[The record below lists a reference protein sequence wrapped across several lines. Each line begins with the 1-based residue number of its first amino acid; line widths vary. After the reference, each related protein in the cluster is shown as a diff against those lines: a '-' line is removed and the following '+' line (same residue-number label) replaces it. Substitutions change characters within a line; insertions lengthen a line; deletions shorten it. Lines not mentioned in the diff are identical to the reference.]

1 MKAFS
6 LLVQR
11 HLDERG
17 WNLKD
22 LAASHAPR
30 NQSAALRKINELLDG
45 GKVRRG
51 LMDSICV
58 TLNIDRAEREA
69 AQKEDRLARLK
80 QIEEFQ
86 RQQFTP
92 HIWIE
97 VTRDWFPSLVTI
109 LGAGF
114 FRKVTAPDDLLAA
127 QGDELIIA
135 IAREFVVSH
144 FNSTERR
151 VNRDEVSHYL
161 YRCSFDVSFRFKP
174 DGQFVEKLT
183 TPILAPMTVARI
195 R

>member
-17 WNLKD
+17 WNRKD

-30 NQSAALRKINELLDG
+30 NQSAALRKITELLNG

-58 TLNIDRAEREA
+58 TLNIDPAERKA
-69 AQKEDRLARLK
+69 AQEEDRLAWLNS
-80 QIEEFQ
+80 IEEFQ

-92 HIWIE
+92 HVWIE
-97 VTRDWFPSLVTI
+97 VIPGWFPSLVTI

-114 FRKVTAPDDLLAA
+114 FRKVPAPDDLLAA
-127 QGDELIIA
+127 QGDEQIIA
-135 IAREFVVSH
+135 IASEFVVRH

-151 VNRDEVSHYL
+151 VNRDEVNHYL
-161 YRCSFDVSFRFKP
+161 FRCSFDVGYRFTP
-174 DGQFVEKLT
+174 HGQFVEKLT
-183 TPILAPMTVARI
+183 TPILAPMTAARV